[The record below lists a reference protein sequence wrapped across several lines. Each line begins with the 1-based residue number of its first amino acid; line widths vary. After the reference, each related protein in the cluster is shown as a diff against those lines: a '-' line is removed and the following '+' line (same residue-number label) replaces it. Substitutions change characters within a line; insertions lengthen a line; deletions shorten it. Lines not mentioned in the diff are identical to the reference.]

1 MAKLNEKAMLA
12 TLSISQWRAQ
22 KHDKNISEE
31 IAQNHGTTPDVG
43 RYNKFLVD
51 RQEVKEIAQVAN
63 EARTY
68 HYAHTLPW
76 MDDGC
81 RILTAAMF
89 PEYAAKMQELSGH
102 FRDSCEKFMQAYPS
116 IVQGARM
123 KLNGLFREADYP
135 PLNRLSRKYGFEVKF
150 MPMPDKEDF
159 RVKLSEDERAE
170 IMRNIEESANSAV
183 KEAMKELYL
192 RLHEVVL
199 RMVER
204 LSDSE
209 AVFRD
214 SLVENITR
222 LCLILPKLNLTNDP
236 KLEELRKEVEDKL
249 TKFDPN
255 TLRND
260 AEARKE
266 TAEQADEILKKL
278 QEVIA

>member
-204 LSDSE
+204 LSDTE

-249 TKFDPN
+249 TKFDPD

-266 TAEQADEILKKL
+266 AAEQADEILKKL